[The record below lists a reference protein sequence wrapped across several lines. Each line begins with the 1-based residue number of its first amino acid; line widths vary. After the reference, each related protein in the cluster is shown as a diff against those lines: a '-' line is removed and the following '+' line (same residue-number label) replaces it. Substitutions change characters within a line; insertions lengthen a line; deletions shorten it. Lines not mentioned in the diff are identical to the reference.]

1 MKNVILSI
9 IVPIYNVEKYLRNC
23 IDSILNQTFEEFE
36 LILVNDGSPDLSL
49 EICRE
54 YEKKDER
61 IIVVD
66 KENGGLSDARNVGI
80 DIAKGKYIGFVDSD
94 DWVEKSMYE
103 TLVYILEKYNADIAQ
118 CEYIRAENENIKKK
132 NEDKIVEKCFDREL
146 ALDNLYNELTVSTV
160 VAWNKIYKREL
171 FDNIRYPKGKLH
183 EDEFTTYK
191 LIDRANKIA
200 YINKKLYYYR
210 DTPNSIVNSE
220 YNIRRLDYF
229 EALEERMRYFEKQE
243 NKKIVAKT
251 IVMYYFRLVE
261 CYYRDKNINEKEELQ
276 KIINNKLKVAYKTLM
291 NNNQI
296 KIRSKIRGTFFRV
309 TPKLYKRI
317 FL

>member
-36 LILVNDGSPDLSL
+36 LILVNDGSPDSSL

-54 YEKKDER
+54 YEKKDKR

-94 DWVEKSMYE
+94 DWVEENMYE

-118 CEYIRAENENIKKK
+118 CEYIRAENENIQKK
-132 NEDKIVEKCFDREL
+132 EESKITERCFDREL

-171 FDNIRYPKGKLH
+171 FYNIRYPKGKLH

-220 YNIRRLDYF
+220 YNIKRLDYF
-229 EALEERMRYFEKQE
+229 EALEERMKYFEKQD

-251 IVMYYFRLVE
+251 IIIYYFRLVE
-261 CYYRDKNINEKEELQ
+261 CYYRDKNINDKEQIE
-276 KIINNKLKVAYKTLM
+276 KIIYKKLKLGYAQLIRNKNVKLRNKLKGT
-291 NNNQI
+291 I
-296 KIRSKIRGTFFRV
+296 FKISPSIYRKLFF
-309 TPKLYKRI
+309 
-317 FL
+317 